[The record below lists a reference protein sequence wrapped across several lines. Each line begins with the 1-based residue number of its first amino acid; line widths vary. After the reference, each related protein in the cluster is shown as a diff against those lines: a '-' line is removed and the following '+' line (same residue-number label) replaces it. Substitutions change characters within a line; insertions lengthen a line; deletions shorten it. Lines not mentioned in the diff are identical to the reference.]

1 MITQCQ
7 PNDTR
12 PLANLL
18 FYTKTQHLVNKINSL
33 LLKLDTTLQCERKF
47 LATLAARKNTDN
59 VLDNAI
65 R

>member
-18 FYTKTQHLVNKINSL
+18 SYTKTQHLVNKINSL